1 MNDSKPLVGLGQEL
15 VEFWDEFHFVGN
27 SYDDR
32 TIWAVGMY
40 CGDIIV
46 SEVKQ
51 QQLAP
56 DSAEPTLR
64 ERIPADAVF
73 YPQRFLLT
81 RKGMTLHKPKVS
93 VVA

>member
-1 MNDSKPLVGLGQEL
+1 MIDSKPLVGLDREL

-46 SEVKQ
+46 SEGMYCGDIIVSEVNQ
-51 QQLAP
+51 PQL
-56 DSAEPTLR
+56 LR
-64 ERIPADAVF
+64 D
-73 YPQRFLLT
+73 LLMLFFILNAFCLLE
-81 RKGMTLHKPKVS
+81 KE
-93 VVA
+93 

>member
-1 MNDSKPLVGLGQEL
+1 MSDKKPLVGLGQEL

-27 SYDDR
+27 SYNDR
-32 TIWAVGMY
+32 TIWAVGMC

-51 QQLAP
+51 PQLSP
-56 DSAEPTLR
+56 DVIPT
-64 ERIPADAVF
+64 DAVF

-81 RKGMTLHKPKVS
+81 RPGMTLHKPKMG
-93 VVA
+93 VVV

>member
-56 DSAEPTLR
+56 D
-64 ERIPADAVF
+64 RIPADAVF

-81 RKGMTLHKPKVS
+81 RQGMTLHEPKMG